1 MLGGNISLRGQ
12 SGPGTAAQTA
22 VGAPSLEMPKAVDL
36 VGGNQP
42 IAGVGWA
49 LKCLP
54 TQPYCGSVISV
65 AAHPMSTGVLRHL
78 PFQPEKQDEAL
89 HSLPAVATMNL
100 PAQSG
105 VIHLVL
111 RGSTQ

>member
-1 MLGGNISLRGQ
+1 
-12 SGPGTAAQTA
+12 
-22 VGAPSLEMPKAVDL
+22 
-36 VGGNQP
+36 
-42 IAGVGWA
+42 
-49 LKCLP
+49 
-54 TQPYCGSVISV
+54 
-65 AAHPMSTGVLRHL
+65 MSTGVLRHL

-89 HSLPAVATMNL
+89 HSLPAVGTMNL